1 MMKAPLAYLEKLFGP
16 ALLLTALAGRAA
28 ADTPA
33 TMYVF
38 PAGGQRGTTV
48 TVRIGGLYLHESC
61 PFEMIGPGV
70 QASPRIEQTKT
81 IWFEG
86 PVIPLPDSQQAED
99 YPQDMAGTVKIA
111 PDAAPGARPWRVWTA
126 QGAVPSRPYIVGT
139 FPEVVEDEIDGEPIA
154 VPVTLPVTANGRIF
168 PREDVDLWSFA
179 AKAGQT
185 ITCSVLTT
193 RLGSPFDAHLEIRDT
208 HGTRLAESADA
219 SPPGSE
225 ALVRFTAPADGT
237 YSVAIHDAKF
247 GGLQHYVYRLT
258 MTAGPSVDHVYPLGG
273 RRGTTAKF
281 ELSGGNVSAAP
292 VEIALPTDAPSR
304 FVATIGASDA
314 VSNPFTLAVDDLP
327 ELLEQ
332 EPNDGIAP
340 ANPVQVPAILNGRID
355 RPGDVDSWAF
365 RVAKDQTLEFD
376 LHAARL
382 GSPLDSVIVLL
393 DAAGKELT
401 RADDSG
407 GNQSDSILRH
417 TFKEEGTYVVRVE
430 ERLSSRGGK
439 AFAYRLRVATPAAPD
454 FRLHL
459 PADAVTVNRGGEAK
473 LKLRVERLGSFAE
486 PVNLEFAGL
495 PPGVAVANATIPA
508 NAGEFE
514 IAFKAE
520 AAAAVAGRAVTI
532 RGTAMVAGKPV
543 TRQATF
549 AAPAPADFE
558 VDSLLVAVCVP
569 TPYKVK
575 GIYEVKYAQRGAK
588 FVRRFTIDRG
598 GFEGPLRVRL
608 ADKQAR
614 HLQGVNGPTIE
625 VPAGASEFEYPIYLP
640 PWMEIGRTSRTVVMA
655 FGDVVDPDGSRH
667 TVSFTS
673 LNQNE
678 QLVALVD
685 PGQLSL
691 ETDCRSLR
699 ESPGASASIA
709 VTVGRGQGVNVPVR
723 VELVVPAHIH
733 GVSAEPLTLPADQAT
748 GTLTLQFAA
757 ENRGPFNMPLLL
769 RATALK
775 SPTDPVVAETKVEV
789 VPEK

>member
-1 MMKAPLAYLEKLFGP
+1 MKPSVLPLTRFLVAT
-16 ALLLTALAGRAA
+16 LLLAALAGRAA

-33 TMYVF
+33 TMYIF

-48 TVRIGGLYLHESC
+48 NFRVGGLYLHEAC

-70 QASPRIEQTKT
+70 EASPKIEQTKT

-86 PVIPLPDSQQAED
+86 PVIPLPDSQQSED

-126 QGAVPSRPYIVGT
+126 QGAVPSRPFIVGNL
-139 FPEVVEDEIDGEPIA
+139 PEVIEDETDGEPIP

-185 ITCSVLTT
+185 ITCSVLAA
-193 RLGSPFDAHLEIRDT
+193 RLGSPFDAHLEIRDAR
-208 HGTRLAESADA
+208 GMRLAESAEA
-219 SPPGSE
+219 SPPASD

-237 YSVAIHDAKF
+237 YSVAIYDAKF

-258 MTAGPSVDHVYPLGG
+258 ITAGPSVDHGFPLGG

-281 ELSGGNVSAAP
+281 ELSGGNVPAAP
-292 VEIALPTDAPSR
+292 VEIALLADAPSR
-304 FVATIGASDA
+304 FFATVGPSDA
-314 VSNPFTLAVDDLP
+314 ASNRFPLAVDDLP

-332 EPNDGIAP
+332 EPNDIPAP
-340 ANPVQVPAILNGRID
+340 TQPVSVPAILNGRID
-355 RPGDVDSWAF
+355 KPGDVDSWAF
-365 RVAKDQTLEFD
+365 RAAKDQTLEFD
-376 LHAARL
+376 VLAARL

-393 DAAGKELT
+393 DAAGKELA
-401 RADDSG
+401 RADDIG
-407 GNQSDSILRH
+407 GNQSDSFLRH

-430 ERLSSRGGK
+430 ERLASRGGR

-495 PPGVAVANATIPA
+495 PPGVAVANATIPG
-508 NAGEFE
+508 NAGDFE
-514 IAFKAE
+514 IVFKAE
-520 AAAAVAGRAVTI
+520 AAAPVTGRAVTI

-543 TRQATF
+543 TRLATF
-549 AAPAPADFE
+549 AAPVPADFA

-588 FVRRFTIDRG
+588 FVRHFTIDRG

-625 VPAGASEFEYPIYLP
+625 VPAGVSEFEYPIYLP

-655 FGDVVDPDGSRH
+655 FGDIVDPDGGRH

-691 ETDCRSLR
+691 ETDRRSLR
-699 ESPGASASIA
+699 ETPGGSVPVS
-709 VTVGRGQGVNVPVR
+709 VTVCRGQGVNVPVR

-733 GVSAEPLTLPADQAT
+733 GVSAEPLTLPANQST
-748 GTLTLQFAA
+748 STLTLQFAP

-789 VPEK
+789 VPVK

>member
-1 MMKAPLAYLEKLFGP
+1 MKPTRVALAQLLVAG
-16 ALLLTALAGRAA
+16 LLLAALAGTAA

-33 TMYVF
+33 TMYIF

-48 TVRIGGLYLHESC
+48 NVRVGGLYLHDSC

-70 QASPRIEQTKT
+70 EASPKIEQTKT

-126 QGAVPSRPYIVGT
+126 QGAVPSRPFIVGT
-139 FPEVVEDEIDGEPIA
+139 FPEVVEDEIDGEPLP

-185 ITCSVLTT
+185 ITCSVLTA
-193 RLGSPFDAHLEIRDT
+193 RLGSPFDAHLEIRDAS
-208 HGTRLAESADA
+208 GMRLAESADA
-219 SPPGSE
+219 SPPGSDT
-225 ALVRFTAPADGT
+225 LVRFTAPADGT
-237 YSVAIHDAKF
+237 YSAAIHDAKF

-273 RRGTTAKF
+273 RRGSTAKF

-292 VEIALPTDAPSR
+292 AEIALPVDAPSR
-304 FVATIGASDA
+304 FVTTIGASDA

-332 EPNDGIAP
+332 EPNDAAAP
-340 ANPVQVPAILNGRID
+340 TNLVQVPAILNGRID
-355 RPGDVDSWAF
+355 KPGDVDAWAF
-365 RVAKDQTLEFD
+365 RAAKDQTLEFD
-376 LHAARL
+376 LLAARL
-382 GSPLDSVIVLL
+382 GSPLDSVLVLL
-393 DAAGKELT
+393 DASGKELA

-407 GNQSDSILRH
+407 GNQSDSFLRH
-417 TFKEEGTYVVRVE
+417 TFKEDGIFVVRVE
-430 ERLSSRGGK
+430 ERLASRGGK
-439 AFAYRLRVATPAAPD
+439 AFAYRLRIVSPSAPE

-495 PPGVAVANATIPA
+495 PAGVAVANATIPA
-508 NAGEFE
+508 NAADFE

-520 AAAAVAGRAVTI
+520 AAAGVTGRAVTI

-543 TRQATF
+543 VRQATF
-549 AAPAPADFE
+549 AAQAPADFE
-558 VDSLLVAVCVP
+558 VDSLLIAVAVP

-691 ETDCRSLR
+691 ETDRRSLR
-699 ESPGASASIA
+699 EAPGASVAVS

-733 GVSAEPLTLPADQAT
+733 GISAEPLTLAADQAT
-748 GTLTLQFAA
+748 GNLTLRFAA

-775 SPTDPVVAETKVEV
+775 SPTDPVVAETKIDV
-789 VPEK
+789 VPVK